1 MYKPGE
7 VQQVKSKQD
16 RYELGVPIGT
26 FYLYHSC
33 DNWVIG
39 ETPQVLQLVH
49 DLESM
54 LGILKCTT
62 TCVYCAAVIKQEKIG
77 YEDNE
82 SA

>member
-16 RYELGVPIGT
+16 RYELEVPIGT

-33 DNWVIG
+33 GEWVIG
-39 ETPQVLQLVH
+39 KTLQVLQLIH
-49 DLESM
+49 DLEFM
-54 LGILKCTT
+54 LGILKCTI
-62 TCVYCAAVIKQEKIG
+62 TCVYCAAAIKQKKIG